1 MFRSKKDIWKSL
13 LYSLLTTNIIM
24 VVIWAIMSAF
34 GYQPH
39 YLMSFVIH
47 NAMALLFW
55 FFRVFEGDW

>member
-1 MFRSKKDIWKSL
+1 MFKKNIWKSL
-13 LYSLLTTNIIM
+13 LYSLLTANFIM

-47 NAMALLFW
+47 NVVAVLFW
-55 FFRVFEGDW
+55 LFRTFGSD